1 MQIKLTYLTRD
12 KQTFSGLMA
21 YLLKIVNTDEPITVK
36 SLDYNNLILNLRIY
50 NILLLTF
57 SWSPMIYFITPTKMK

>member
-1 MQIKLTYLTRD
+1 
-12 KQTFSGLMA
+12 MA
-21 YLLKIVNTDEPITVK
+21 YLLKIVNTDEPVTVK

-50 NILLLTF
+50 YILLLTF